1 MKCVRNKFLV
11 KLQMKKR
18 YWMLANVLLNIKH
31 QHGDFKIRND
41 EVDPRK
47 AMQEPGEL
55 NLKHSYFHFISTHPI
70 KNHLLV
76 VRSGSRGV
84 LSG

>member
-11 KLQMKKR
+11 KLQMKKC

-41 EVDPRK
+41 EVDCFNKCDWKPAYCNAGAR
-47 AMQEPGEL
+47 
-55 NLKHSYFHFISTHPI
+55 
-70 KNHLLV
+70 
-76 VRSGSRGV
+76 
-84 LSG
+84 

>member
-41 EVDPRK
+41 EVDCFNKCDWKP
-47 AMQEPGEL
+47 A
-55 NLKHSYFHFISTHPI
+55 Y
-70 KNHLLV
+70 
-76 VRSGSRGV
+76 
-84 LSG
+84 

>member
-1 MKCVRNKFLV
+1 MRLIFSITEAGN
-11 KLQMKKR
+11 
-18 YWMLANVLLNIKH
+18 
-31 QHGDFKIRND
+31 
-41 EVDPRK
+41 PRK

-76 VRSGSRGV
+76 VRRGSPGV